1 MNINNMN
8 FHQMMWN
15 INFNRNIPWNPM
27 WLILN
32 QNAMFNQQQNNM
44 VSGGNSKNKKE
55 VNLVFKHKN
64 TNKITFLESSYDESF
79 GSVVNT
85 YINESSDCNVNKYL
99 LNGKKINESLSI
111 SMAGIKNYDIIE
123 VVPLSEEELNNL

>member
-1 MNINNMN
+1 MI
-8 FHQMMWN
+8 
-15 INFNRNIPWNPM
+15 FNRNIPWNPM

-79 GSVVNT
+79 GSVVNA
-85 YINESSDCNVNKYL
+85 YINQSSDCNVNKYL

>member
-15 INFNRNIPWNPM
+15 MNFNRNIPWNPI

-32 QNAMFNQQQNNM
+32 QNAMYNQQQNNM

-64 TNKITFLESSYDESF
+64 TNKITFLESRYDESF
-79 GSVVNT
+79 GSAVNT
-85 YINESSDCNVNKYL
+85 YINQSSDCNVNKYL

>member
-15 INFNRNIPWNPM
+15 MNFNRNIPWNPM

-64 TNKITFLESSYDESF
+64 TNKITFLESRYDESF
-79 GSVVNT
+79 GSAVNT
-85 YINESSDCNVNKYL
+85 YINQSSDCNVNKYL